1 MPSSM
6 LKISTLVALAS
17 YISTTLAAPPAC
29 LLACVAQVEKKSDC
43 TGLND
48 LSCIC
53 SSNGSDVKKCLD
65 SVCPDGDADSA
76 KSAFEDSCEG
86 HSSSSSSSSSASS
99 SSKASSKASSSAAAS
114 SSDSSS
120 SSAASSAAASSSVAA
135 ASTTKGS
142 EASSGPTQASSQAV
156 SGETSAATT
165 QASSQAAG
173 GSGSDEESTS
183 LAGVATTV
191 SSSSTGSSAPVIPTQ
206 SEDGANAAGFSVG
219 ALLAGLAG
227 AALL

>member
-6 LKISTLVALAS
+6 LKITTLVALAS

-53 SSNGSDVKKCLD
+53 SSKGSDVKKCLD
-65 SVCPDGDADSA
+65 DICPDGDAKSA

-86 HSSSSSSSSSASS
+86 HSSSSSSSSEASS
-99 SSKASSKASSSAAAS
+99 STKA
-114 SSDSSS
+114 SS
-120 SSAASSAAASSSVAA
+120 SSAASSGA
-135 ASTTKGS
+135 ASTT
-142 EASSGPTQASSQAV
+142 EASSDAASTTEASSQAGSDESSAAPTQASAQAGSGESSAAPTQASSQAT
-156 SGETSAATT
+156 GDF
-165 QASSQAAG
+165 
-173 GSGSDEESTS
+173 GSDNESTS

-191 SSSSTGSSAPVIPTQ
+191 SSSSSGSSVPVVPTQ
-206 SEDGANAAGFSVG
+206 SEDGANVQGLSVG
-219 ALLAGLAG
+219 AILAGLAG
-227 AALL
+227 VALL